1 MDMLASRLR
10 ARRKSLGLTQRQLA
24 ELAGTD
30 QSHISRL
37 EQGRKGATTAMLH
50 RIAQALG
57 LSLAELLGDWVRED
71 PDDEYAPGHPLRNI
85 LDDPEAPAGLRS
97 LALDG
102 KLCAALR
109 ISAEEWRLLRSIELS
124 GTVTKEGYVQLL
136 VTVRAI
142 TAQD

>member
-10 ARRKSLGLTQRQLA
+10 ARRKSLGLTQHQLA

-37 EQGRKGATTAMLH
+37 EQGRKGATTGMLH

-57 LSLAELLGDWVRED
+57 LSLSELLGDRVRED
-71 PDDEYAPGHPLRNI
+71 PADEYAPGHPIRDI
-85 LDDPEAPAGLRS
+85 LDDPEVPDGLRG

-102 KLCAALR
+102 KLCEALR
-109 ISAEEWRLLRSIELS
+109 ISAEEWRLVRSIELP
-124 GTVTKEGYVQLL
+124 GKVTKEGYLQLL
-136 VTVRAI
+136 VTLRAI
-142 TAQD
+142 TDRG

>member
-10 ARRKSLGLTQRQLA
+10 ARRKALGLTQRRLA

-50 RIAQALG
+50 RIAQALS
-57 LSLAELLGDWVRED
+57 LSLSELLGDWVQED
-71 PDDEYAPGHPLRNI
+71 VDEEYAPGHPVRDV

-102 KLCAALR
+102 KLCEALR
-109 ISAEEWRLLRSIELS
+109 INSEEWRLLRSIALPS
-124 GTVTKEGYVQLL
+124 TVGKEGYVQLL
-136 VTVRAI
+136 ITVRAI
-142 TAQD
+142 TIRG